1 MPIRNEAKKKE
12 LAYLDRIT
20 MFSLS
25 LSAAA
30 YLLFSLVSCANFGK
44 QTQSNIFSNYPTDRP
59 EMVLARILFAL
70 LAAFSFP
77 LQIFPS
83 RLSLISLLSRYQQH
97 RDTNSVAQVKRA
109 EEQHSLYGLVTVLL
123 IFASFVVAVGST
135 DLKRLLALIGT
146 FAGIPICYFLPAIVT
161 LLRDRYHKPAI
172 FLLLF
177 GFFAFSVSITGLLID
192 RIAAH

>member
-1 MPIRNEAKKKE
+1 
-12 LAYLDRIT
+12 

-25 LSAAA
+25 VSAAA

-44 QTQSNIFSNYPTDRP
+44 GTESNIFANYSKDRP
-59 EMVLARILFAL
+59 EVVLGRVLFAL

-83 RLSLISLLSRYQQH
+83 RISLISLLKRYTH
-97 RDTNSVAQVKRA
+97 NSEDMIIRAKVIKR
-109 EEQHSLYGLVTVLL
+109 EEEHSLYGLVTILL

-161 LLRDRYHKPAI
+161 LLRERNNRAAI
-172 FLLLF
+172 FLLCF
-177 GFFAFSVSITGLLID
+177 GLLAFSVSITGLLID
-192 RIAAH
+192 RLQQQQK